1 MRAFDVS
8 LNGKKL
14 CRAGIGDDGV
24 LTTIV
29 NWVTRKN
36 TGDLFLEVGGLVS
49 TVDEHVSW
57 VNQKPL
63 QVGDTIRV
71 TLVEAKSVDEPKKKQ
86 RPSKVELIKAR
97 KRYVRKMAKQF
108 GWKIQTGTL
117 TPKT

>member
-24 LTTIV
+24 LTTV
-29 NWVTRKN
+29 LSWVTSKGA
-36 TGDLFLEVGGLVS
+36 GDLFLEVGGLVS
-49 TVDEHVSW
+49 PVEEHISW
-57 VNQKPL
+57 VNQKL
-63 QVGDTIRV
+63 LDVGDTIQV
-71 TLVEAKSVDEPKKKQ
+71 TVVEAESVDEPTNKP
-86 RPSKVELIKAR
+86 RPSEAELLKAR

-108 GWKIQTGTL
+108 GWKIQTGNL

>member
-14 CRAGIGDDGV
+14 CSAGIGDDGV
-24 LTTIV
+24 LSAIV
-29 NWVTRKN
+29 NWVTRKG

-49 TVDEHVSW
+49 TVDEHVKW

-63 QVGDTIRV
+63 QVGDTIQV
-71 TLVEAKSVDEPKKKQ
+71 TVVDAKSVDEPTRKQ
-86 RPSKVELIKAR
+86 RPSEAELLKAR

-108 GWKIQTGTL
+108 GWKIQTGNL

>member
-1 MRAFDVS
+1 MRAFHVS

-29 NWVTRKN
+29 NWVARKG

-49 TVDEHVSW
+49 TVDEHVEW

-63 QVGDTIRV
+63 QVGDTVQV
-71 TLVEAKSVDEPKKKQ
+71 TVIDTNSVDEPTSKQ
-86 RPSKVELIKAR
+86 RPSDAELLKAR
-97 KRYVRKMAKQF
+97 KLYVRKMAKQF
-108 GWKIQTGTL
+108 GWKIQTGNL

>member
-29 NWVTRKN
+29 NWVTRN
-36 TGDLFLEVGGLVS
+36 SVGDLFLEVGGLVS

-63 QVGDTIRV
+63 QVGDTIKV
-71 TLVEAKSVDEPKKKQ
+71 TIVEAELVDQPTKKQ
-86 RPSKVELIKAR
+86 RPSEAELLNAR
-97 KRYVRKMAKQF
+97 RRYVRKMAKQF
-108 GWKIQTGTL
+108 GWKIQTGSL
-117 TPKT
+117 RPKT

>member
-24 LTTIV
+24 LSAIV
-29 NWVTRKN
+29 SSVTRKSA
-36 TGDLFLEVGGLVS
+36 GDLFLEVDGLVS

-63 QVGDTIRV
+63 QVGDTIQV
-71 TLVEAKSVDEPKKKQ
+71 TVVEAKSADKPTKKQ
-86 RPSKVELIKAR
+86 RPSEAELLKAR

-108 GWKIQTGTL
+108 GWRIQTGNP
-117 TPKT
+117 TPRA

>member
-57 VNQKPL
+57 VKQNPL
-63 QVGDTIRV
+63 QVGDTESPLLKPSRSTNQRRNSGRV
-71 TLVEAKSVDEPKKKQ
+71 KQ
-86 RPSKVELIKAR
+86 N
-97 KRYVRKMAKQF
+97 
-108 GWKIQTGTL
+108 
-117 TPKT
+117 